1 MQQASKGFSS
11 VVVMVVNLLAT
22 GHLSPANETEQF
34 ASWNLPESV
43 AQPQVAPAHDAHVH
57 ETVFRTS
64 AGEGVVWP
72 YKDYVA
78 VVEGNVTIGGL
89 MMVHERDELLVCGKI
104 MPQGGIQATEA
115 MLYTIDVI
123 NARNLIPGVK
133 LGARIKDDCDRDIY
147 GLEQSVDFIRGTSWR
162 LGSRPVV

>member
-1 MQQASKGFSS
+1 MQQATKGFSS
-11 VVVMVVNLLAT
+11 VVVVVVNLLAT

-34 ASWNLPESV
+34 AAWTLPESV
-43 AQPQVAPAHDAHVH
+43 AKPHEVHDH

-64 AGEGVVWP
+64 TGEGVVWP

-104 MPQGGIQATEA
+104 MPQGGIQATEV

-123 NARNLIPGVK
+123 NARDLIPGVK

-147 GLEQSVDFIRGTSWR
+147 GLEQSVDFIRGTSWC
-162 LGSRPVV
+162 LGAPSPSGFL